1 MKGQVRQAAR
11 TKDMSQFHSGMA
23 ALRSIDEH
31 ASGWCRAY
39 GATCQNKPALF
50 TVAGAALVL
59 HQLPI

>member
-39 GATCQNKPALF
+39 GATCQNKPA
-50 TVAGAALVL
+50 ALVL